1 MFDFMFKI
9 KRIKRI
15 AFVFARIEIDVTE
28 IDPAAELQFIRHK
41 RFLTFL
47 KKTFNVEQR

>member
-9 KRIKRI
+9 KRIKRF

-28 IDPAAELQFIRHK
+28 IDPAADLEFTRQK
-41 RFLTFL
+41 KFLTFL